1 MYDSVSIII
10 SPIASSLMTLI
21 WLLMGLGD
29 IPALEGIKDELEKL
43 WRALVPIK
51 AELMDEEDLQ
61 VADPVLEYWLGE
73 LQDAASDAQD
83 VLGAFSTKVYWSA
96 RRKQQQQVCP
106 GNASLQFNVSFHKIK
121 DIVARIDLISQ
132 ITQRLRSECVG
143 RPKIPYPRP
152 LHYTSSFAGDV
163 VGREDDKSKILDML
177 LSHDSDQGEECHFSV
192 IPIIGMGGL
201 GKTTLAQLIFNHPMA
216 VPHFDLR
223 IWVCVTVNFNFP
235 RILENIITS
244 LSHLNCDFG
253 GLSTSM
259 LESRVVQLL
268 SGQRF
273 LIVLDDVWTHN
284 YFEWEPLEKVLRHGE
299 RGSRVV
305 VTSRT
310 SKVSDIMGN
319 QGPYRLGLLSDDD
332 CWQLFR
338 RIAFK
343 PSQESNRTWGNL
355 EKIGWKIVA
364 KCRGLPLAVKAM
376 AGLLRGNTDVNKW
389 QNISANDICEV
400 EKHNIFPALKLSYD
414 HLPSHIKQCFAYC
427 SLFPK
432 GYVFRKKDLV
442 ELWMAEDFIQSTGQ
456 ESQEE
461 TGSQYFDE
469 LLMRSFFQPSDVGSD
484 QYTMHD
490 LISELAQLVSGPRC
504 RQVKDGEQCYLSQKT
519 RHVSLLGKD
528 VEQPVLQIVD
538 KCRQLRTLLF
548 PCGYLKNTGN
558 TLDKMFQTLTCIRAL
573 DLSSSPISELPQSI
587 DKLELLRYLD
597 LSKTEISGLPHTLC
611 SLYNLQTL
619 RLSGCLSLVELP
631 KDLANLINLRHLE
644 LDERFW
650 YKCTKLPPRMGCLT
664 SLHNLHVFPI
674 GCENGYGIEELKGM
688 KYLTGTLHVS
698 KLENAKKNAA
708 EAKLREKESLE
719 KLVLEW
725 SGDVAAP
732 QDEEAHERVL
742 EDLQPHSN
750 LKELLVFRFL
760 GTRFPL
766 LMKEKALQNLV
777 SLSLNHCTKCKFFSI
792 GHLPHLRR
800 LFLKEMQELEGLSV
814 FGESQEELSQANEV
828 SIDTL
833 KIVDCPKLTELP
845 YFSELRDLKIKR
857 CKSLKVLPGTQSL
870 EFLILIDNLVLEDL
884 NEANSSFSKLL
895 ELKIVS
901 CPKLQAL
908 PQVFAPQKV
917 EIIGC
922 ELVTALPN
930 PGCFRRLQHLAVD
943 QSCHGGKLIGEI
955 PDSSS
960 LCSLVISNFSN
971 ATSFPKWPYLPSLRS
986 LHIRHC
992 KDLVSLCEE
1001 AAPFQGL
1008 TFLKLLSIQSCP
1020 SLATLPHGGLPKT
1033 LECLTIS
1040 SCTSLEALGPED
1052 VLTSLTSL
1060 TDLYIEYCP
1069 KIKRLPKEGVSPFLQ
1084 HLVIQGCPLLMERC
1098 SKEGGG
1104 PDWPKIMHIPDL
1116 EVAPTNVRSS
1126 PDFTKSSMQASD
1138 SPGPGPKSPNKPRP
1152 SSAHWYS
1159 HLSCCSRGVDVREST
1174 QSPRRLML
1182 REEAE

>member
-10 SPIASSLMTLI
+10 SPIASSLMTVI

-73 LQDAASDAQD
+73 LQDAAYDAQD
-83 VLGAFSTKVYWSA
+83 VLEAFSTRVYWSA
-96 RRKQQQQVCP
+96 RRKQQQQ
-106 GNASLQFNVSFHKIK
+106 
-121 DIVARIDLISQ
+121 
-132 ITQRLRSECVG
+132 
-143 RPKIPYPRP
+143 IPYPRP

-192 IPIIGMGGL
+192 IPIIGMAGV
-201 GKTTLAQLIFNHPMA
+201 GKTTLAQLIFNHPIA
-216 VPHFDLR
+216 VRRFDLR

-338 RIAFK
+338 TIAFK

-469 LLMRSFFQPSDVGSD
+469 LLMRFFFQPSDVGSD

-490 LISELAQLVSGPRC
+490 LIHELAQLVSGPRC
-504 RQVKDGEQCYLSQKT
+504 RQVKDGEQCYLSQKLAVT
-519 RHVSLLGKD
+519 HTSVPLWIL
-528 VEQPVLQIVD
+528 ENI
-538 KCRQLRTLLF
+538 
-548 PCGYLKNTGN
+548 GN
-558 TLDKMFQTLTCIRAL
+558 TLDKMFQTLTCIRTL

-597 LSKTEISGLPHTLC
+597 LSKTEISVLPDTLC
-611 SLYNLQTL
+611 NLYNLQTL

-674 GCENGYGIEELKGM
+674 GCESGYGIEELKGM
-688 KYLTGTLHVS
+688 RYLTGTLHVS

-719 KLVLEW
+719 NW
-725 SGDVAAP
+725 
-732 QDEEAHERVL
+732 VL

-800 LFLKEMQELEGLSV
+800 LFLKEMQELQGLSV

-960 LCSLVISNFSN
+960 LCSLVISNLSN
-971 ATSFPKWPYLPSLRS
+971 ATSFPKWPYLPSLRA

-992 KDLVSLCEE
+992 EDLVSLCDE
-1001 AAPFQGL
+1001 ATPFQGL

-1020 SLATLPHGGLPKT
+1020 SLVTLPHGGLPKT

-1052 VLTSLTSL
+1052 MLTSLTSSRIFIL
-1060 TDLYIEYCP
+1060 STAPKSSACP
-1069 KIKRLPKEGVSPFLQ
+1069 RKASPLPSTFGHSRMPTADGEMQ
-1084 HLVIQGCPLLMERC
+1084 QG
-1098 SKEGGG
+1098 GGG

-1126 PDFTKSSMQASD
+1126 PDIIKSSMQASD
-1138 SPGPGPKSPNKPRP
+1138 SPVLVR
-1152 SSAHWYS
+1152 
-1159 HLSCCSRGVDVREST
+1159 SRLISQGHPQRIGTLIFHAAVEE
-1174 QSPRRLML
+1174 LM
-1182 REEAE
+1182 